1 MLSPENIASQPLF
14 HLFVAATFLLAFG
27 YVWGR
32 RRNRAI
38 VVDTFEELAAV
49 IQPED
54 QTFTNIGGTIGYHAK
69 FTFGK
74 KSLYSSIAAT
84 LLLLPRQS
92 WLYLPISLLVRK
104 SDQLFLIVTLKQYPP
119 AEGHLIERRYADSW
133 APRIANAER
142 LQKERIAWGR
152 RDFYLYWQNDHTREV
167 LTRLVERQEEPGVLR
182 HVAIVPNEKRCFI
195 FLIPKPKEVA
205 KNLVPIFEWLP
216 AIL

>member
-1 MLSPENIASQPLF
+1 MLSPENIASQPVF
-14 HLFVAATFLLAFG
+14 YLFVAATFLLAFG
-27 YVWGR
+27 YFWGR
-32 RRNRAI
+32 RKNRAI
-38 VVDTFEELAAV
+38 LVDTFEELMAV
-49 IQPED
+49 IRPQE

-74 KSLYSSIAAT
+74 KSLYASIAAT

-104 SDQLFLIVTLKQYPP
+104 SDRLFLIVSLKQYPP

-133 APRIANAER
+133 APRITNAER
-142 LQKERIAWGR
+142 LHKERIAWGR
-152 RDFYLYWQNDHTREV
+152 RDFYLYSQNDHTREV
-167 LTRLVERQEEPGVLR
+167 LIRLMERQTEPGVLR